1 MEGRE
6 LVNRGKGEKGIGN
19 GNRKL
24 MIENDMRKMI
34 EGIKKKDDIGI
45 DIIEIIVGEIKVNRK
60 NIVEGKEVR
69 NKGNGRKKKVEIE
82 GIGKEKR
89 EGKCIKIKKIR
100 KCLRKIVFIKG
111 WIIGEKNEEGGK
123 GKEFLIEGK
132 IKEIRLKIGK
142 FRKIDGKKKVG
153 IVEKVREGWSK
164 DIEIVF

>member
-111 WIIGEKNEEGGK
+111 
-123 GKEFLIEGK
+123 
-132 IKEIRLKIGK
+132 
-142 FRKIDGKKKVG
+142 
-153 IVEKVREGWSK
+153 
-164 DIEIVF
+164 